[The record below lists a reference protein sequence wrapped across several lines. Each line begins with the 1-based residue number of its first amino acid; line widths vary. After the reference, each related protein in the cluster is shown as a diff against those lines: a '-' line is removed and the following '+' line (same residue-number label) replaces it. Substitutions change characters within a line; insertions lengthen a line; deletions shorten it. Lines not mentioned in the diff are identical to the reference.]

1 MSRESLY
8 EQDLTDEQIE
18 QGMKFTEMF
27 STPIVM
33 SGITLIVNVFFTVVF
48 ALIVSIFV
56 KKEQ

>member
-1 MSRESLY
+1 
-8 EQDLTDEQIE
+8 
-18 QGMKFTEMF
+18 MKFTEMF